1 MGKLEMGERSE
12 VVDEQVWFGS
22 GWLWLWLVQVVR

>member
-22 GWLWLWLVQVVR
+22 GWLWLVQVVR